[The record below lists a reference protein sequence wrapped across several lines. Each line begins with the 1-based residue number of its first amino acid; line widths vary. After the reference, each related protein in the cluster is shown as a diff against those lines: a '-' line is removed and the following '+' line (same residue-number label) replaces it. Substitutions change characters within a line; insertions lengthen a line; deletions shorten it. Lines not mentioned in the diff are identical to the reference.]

1 MFLSSCSCLRQT
13 LIRFS
18 TGGPSTRIGDCLL
31 CGSAKNLEVAERLF
45 LSQTVHVDSAEALQL
60 ADSHGCSS
68 YDAEFVVLAQQ
79 LACPLLTF
87 DHKLLQLFPQVAV
100 KPGS

>member
-1 MFLSSCSCLRQT
+1 MDLRIPT
-13 LIRFS
+13 YS
-18 TGGPSTRIGDCLL
+18 
-31 CGSAKNLEVAERLF
+31 
-45 LSQTVHVDSAEALQL
+45 VHLDSAEALQL

-68 YDAEFVVLAQQ
+68 YDAECVVLAKQ

-87 DHKLLQLFPQVAV
+87 DRKLLQLFSQVAV